1 MSPFFRGHSVTFSV
15 SQLPMQR
22 MHIGIN
28 AHLLATTTGYRRAGI
43 HHYIY
48 QVLRHLPFTDG
59 TEYTIYTRLTE
70 GWERRPD
77 TRIATT
83 GLPTEGRAG
92 RIAWEQVVW
101 PPQARRDGLTL
112 MHSMAFAMPRLA
124 PCPVVVTIYDL
135 SFIENPEAYPTAQRR
150 YLENETAHSC
160 RNAARL
166 VAISESGR
174 DDIHRIYGVPLERID
189 VVTPGASSTYRPL
202 PVAQVDAFRREKSLP
217 DDFIL
222 HVGTL
227 QPRKNI
233 PTLLEAVA
241 RLGRPEVPLVLV
253 GGKGWIYEEIFAR
266 VEALGLAGQV
276 RFAGYVE
283 DEELPLWYNA
293 AAVLAFPSFYEGFG
307 MPVAEALAC
316 GTPVVAAA
324 TSSLPEAG
332 GDIALYFQPRDANE
346 LSERLRQALDD
357 PAVRHKARTAGPA
370 HAGRFSW
377 ARSGA
382 ELAAVYQRATAE
394 PARRAA

>member
-1 MSPFFRGHSVTFSV
+1 MHRA
-15 SQLPMQR
+15 
-22 MHIGIN
+22 HIGIN
-28 AHLLATTTGYRRAGI
+28 AHLLATATGYRRAGI

-48 QVLRHLPFTDG
+48 QVLRHLPVIDG
-59 TEYTIYTRLTE
+59 TDYTIYTRLTE
-70 GWERRPD
+70 GWERRQD
-77 TRIATT
+77 TRIVTT
-83 GLPTEGRAG
+83 RLPTHGRGA
-92 RIAWEQVVW
+92 RIAWEQAVW
-101 PPQARRDGLTL
+101 PLQARRDGLSL

-135 SFIENPEAYPTAQRR
+135 SFIENPEAYPAAQRR

-160 RNAARL
+160 QQAARL

-174 DDIHRIYGVPLERID
+174 RDIHRIYGVPLERID
-189 VVTPGASSTYRPL
+189 VVTPGVSEAYEPL
-202 PVAQVDAFRREKSLP
+202 PASQVAAFRQRKELP
-217 DDFIL
+217 QSFIL

-241 RLGRPEVPLVLV
+241 RLSRPEVPLVLV
-253 GGKGWIYEEIFAR
+253 GGKGWIYEDIFAR
-266 VEALGLAGQV
+266 VEALGLTGQV

-283 DEELPLWYNA
+283 DAELPLWYNA
-293 AAVLAFPSFYEGFG
+293 AAVLAFPSLYEGFG
-307 MPVAEALAC
+307 MPVADALAC

-332 GDIALYFQPRDANE
+332 GDVALYFEPRDANE
-346 LSERLRQALDD
+346 LTERLRQALDD

-370 HAGRFSW
+370 HAARFSW

-382 ELAAVYQRATAE
+382 ELAAIYQRASAE

>member
-1 MSPFFRGHSVTFSV
+1 MHRA
-15 SQLPMQR
+15 
-22 MHIGIN
+22 HIGIN
-28 AHLLATTTGYRRAGI
+28 AHLLATATGYRRAGI

-48 QVLRHLPFTDG
+48 QVLRHLPVIDG
-59 TEYTIYTRLTE
+59 TDYTIYTRLTE
-70 GWERRPD
+70 GWERRQD
-77 TRIATT
+77 TRIVTT
-83 GLPTEGRAG
+83 RLPTHGRGA
-92 RIAWEQVVW
+92 RIAWEQAVW
-101 PPQARRDGLTL
+101 PLQARRDGLSL

-135 SFIENPEAYPTAQRR
+135 SFIENPEAYPAAQRR

-160 RNAARL
+160 QHAARL

-174 DDIHRIYGVPLERID
+174 RDIHRIYGVPLERID
-189 VVTPGASSTYRPL
+189 VVTPGVSEAYEPL
-202 PVAQVDAFRREKSLP
+202 PASQVAAFRQRKELP
-217 DDFIL
+217 QSFIL

-241 RLGRPEVPLVLV
+241 RLSRPEVPLVLV
-253 GGKGWIYEEIFAR
+253 GGKGWIYEDIFAR
-266 VEALGLAGQV
+266 VEALGLTGQV

-283 DEELPLWYNA
+283 DAELPLWYNA
-293 AAVLAFPSFYEGFG
+293 AAVLAFPSLYEGFG
-307 MPVAEALAC
+307 MPVADALAC

-332 GDIALYFQPRDANE
+332 GDVALYFEPRDANE
-346 LSERLRQALDD
+346 LTERLRQALDD

-370 HAGRFSW
+370 HAARFSW

-382 ELAAVYQRATAE
+382 ELAAVYQRASAE

>member
-1 MSPFFRGHSVTFSV
+1 MHRA
-15 SQLPMQR
+15 
-22 MHIGIN
+22 HIGIN
-28 AHLLATTTGYRRAGI
+28 AHLLATATGYRRAGI

-48 QVLRHLPFTDG
+48 QVLRHLPVIDG
-59 TEYTIYTRLTE
+59 TDYTIYTRLTE
-70 GWERRPD
+70 GWERRQD
-77 TRIATT
+77 TRIVTT
-83 GLPTEGRAG
+83 RLPTHGRGA
-92 RIAWEQVVW
+92 RIAWEQAVW
-101 PPQARRDGLTL
+101 PLQARRDGLSL

-135 SFIENPEAYPTAQRR
+135 SFIENPEAYPAAQRR

-160 RNAARL
+160 QHAARL

-174 DDIHRIYGVPLERID
+174 RDIHRIYGVPLERID
-189 VVTPGASSTYRPL
+189 VVTPGVSEAYEPL
-202 PVAQVDAFRREKSLP
+202 PASQVAAFRQRKELP
-217 DDFIL
+217 ESFIL

-241 RLGRPEVPLVLV
+241 RLSRPEVPLVLV
-253 GGKGWIYEEIFAR
+253 GGKGWIYEDIFAR
-266 VEALGLAGQV
+266 VEALGLTGQV

-283 DEELPLWYNA
+283 DAELPLWYNA
-293 AAVLAFPSFYEGFG
+293 AAVLAFPSLYEGFG
-307 MPVAEALAC
+307 MPVADALAC

-332 GDIALYFQPRDANE
+332 GDVALYFEPRDANE
-346 LSERLRQALDD
+346 LTERLRQALDD

-370 HAGRFSW
+370 HAARFSW

-382 ELAAVYQRATAE
+382 ELAAVYQRASAE

>member
-1 MSPFFRGHSVTFSV
+1 MHRA
-15 SQLPMQR
+15 
-22 MHIGIN
+22 HIGIN
-28 AHLLATTTGYRRAGI
+28 AHLLATATGYRRAGI

-48 QVLRHLPFTDG
+48 QVLRHLPVIDG
-59 TEYTIYTRLTE
+59 TDYTIYTRLTE
-70 GWERRPD
+70 GWERRQD
-77 TRIATT
+77 TRIVTT
-83 GLPTEGRAG
+83 RLPTHGRGA
-92 RIAWEQVVW
+92 RIAWEQAVW
-101 PPQARRDGLTL
+101 PLQARRDGLSL

-135 SFIENPEAYPTAQRR
+135 SFIENPEAYPAAQRR

-160 RNAARL
+160 QQAARL

-174 DDIHRIYGVPLERID
+174 RDIHRIYGVPLERID
-189 VVTPGASSTYRPL
+189 VVTPGVSEAYEPL
-202 PVAQVDAFRREKSLP
+202 PASQVAAFRQRKELP
-217 DDFIL
+217 QSFIL

-241 RLGRPEVPLVLV
+241 RLSRPEVPLVLV
-253 GGKGWIYEEIFAR
+253 GGKGWIYEDIFAR
-266 VEALGLAGQV
+266 VEALGLTGQV

-283 DEELPLWYNA
+283 DAELPLWYNA
-293 AAVLAFPSFYEGFG
+293 AAVLAFPSLYEGFG
-307 MPVAEALAC
+307 MPVADALAC

-332 GDIALYFQPRDANE
+332 GDVALYFEPRDANE
-346 LSERLRQALDD
+346 LTERLRQALDD

-370 HAGRFSW
+370 HAARFSW

-382 ELAAVYQRATAE
+382 ELAAVYQRASAE

>member
-1 MSPFFRGHSVTFSV
+1 MHRA
-15 SQLPMQR
+15 
-22 MHIGIN
+22 HIGIN
-28 AHLLATTTGYRRAGI
+28 AHLLATATGYRRAGI

-48 QVLRHLPFTDG
+48 QVLRHLPVIDG
-59 TEYTIYTRLTE
+59 TDYTIYTRLTE
-70 GWERRPD
+70 GWERRQD
-77 TRIATT
+77 TRIVTT
-83 GLPTEGRAG
+83 RLPTHGRGA
-92 RIAWEQVVW
+92 RIAWEQAVW
-101 PPQARRDGLTL
+101 PLQARRDGLSL

-135 SFIENPEAYPTAQRR
+135 SFIENPEAYPAAQRR

-160 RNAARL
+160 QHAARL

-174 DDIHRIYGVPLERID
+174 RDIHRIYGVPLERID
-189 VVTPGASSTYRPL
+189 VVTPGVSEAYEPL
-202 PVAQVDAFRREKSLP
+202 PASQVAAFRQRKELP
-217 DDFIL
+217 QSFIL

-241 RLGRPEVPLVLV
+241 RLSRPEVPLVLV
-253 GGKGWIYEEIFAR
+253 GGKGWIYEDIFAR
-266 VEALGLAGQV
+266 VEALGLTGQV

-283 DEELPLWYNA
+283 DAELPLWYNA
-293 AAVLAFPSFYEGFG
+293 AAVMAFPSLYEGFG
-307 MPVAEALAC
+307 MPVADALAC

-332 GDIALYFQPRDANE
+332 GDVALYFEPRDANE
-346 LSERLRQALDD
+346 LTERLRQALDD

-370 HAGRFSW
+370 HAARFSW

-382 ELAAVYQRATAE
+382 ELAAVYQRASAE